1 MTDEQKAIRT
11 LLMKRSVQV
20 RPLVDS
26 GKYETVNE
34 AIITEFYM
42 TDGNLQFNKF
52 KQWLELGYKV
62 KKGSKGFPVWAK
74 PLKALKAD
82 EPKPSTPPEDGKEF
96 NGEYFPVCFLFSNL
110 QVEKK

>member
-1 MTDEQKAIRT
+1 MTEEQKATRT

-20 RPLVDS
+20 RPLVES

-34 AIITEFYM
+34 AIITLFYM
-42 TDGNLQFNKF
+42 NEGNLQFNKF
-52 KQWLELGYKV
+52 KQWLEMGYKV

-82 EPKPSTPPEDGKEF
+82 EPKPKEPIEGENF
-96 NGEYFPVCFLFSNL
+96 NGEYFPICYLFSNL